1 MSFLFVD
8 RIIEFIPGKSCRGIK
23 HVTNYDA
30 YLFLNQNQELCFN
43 PSMIGETLG
52 QLAAWNVMFSCDFKL
67 RPVAG
72 VVECAAL
79 HRNIKVGETL
89 LLEAYIDSI
98 DQDAVQYHAKAYVG
112 DEEVFCL
119 TRAIGPMLPMDTFI
133 SADLIKKQFNEI
145 YRPFKYP
152 ENLHIDQCDNSITS
166 LLGIS
171 NDLNSDFIVNPSY
184 SKPNLVPLNFDR
196 VIEHDPGVRVV
207 GSMKISRLAPFFPDH
222 FPNKPVLPMT
232 VLLECKIN
240 LAYRFLEE
248 SNIQPRYKLKELRK
262 IKMNEFV
269 YPGDEV
275 VTSVIFKKH
284 EPEEIILRFRSEV
297 ARKRV
302 CVMEMV
308 LIPMDATC

>member
-23 HVTNYDA
+23 HITHDDM
-30 YLFLNQNQELCFN
+30 YLSLDENNELCFN

-52 QLAAWNVMFSCDFKL
+52 QLAAWNVMFSSDFKM

-79 HRNIKVGETL
+79 HRNVKVGETL

-98 DQDAVQYHAKAYVG
+98 DEDAVQYHAKAYVNN
-112 DEEVFCL
+112 EEVFCL
-119 TRAIGPMLPMDTFI
+119 TRAIGPMLPMETFI
-133 SADLIKKQFNEI
+133 SEDLIKQQFNEI
-145 YRPFKYP
+145 LRLKEWN
-152 ENLHIDQCDNSITS
+152 ENSELFT
-166 LLGIS
+166 
-171 NDLNSDFIVNPSY
+171 DFQVNNTEI
-184 SKPNLVPLNFDR
+184 KPTLVPLTYDR

-207 GSMKISRLAPFFPDH
+207 GCKKISRQAPYFPDH

-240 LAYRFLEE
+240 LAYKFLAKA
-248 SNIQPRYKLKELRK
+248 NVPHKYKLKELRK
-262 IKMNEFV
+262 IKMNDFV
-269 YPGDEV
+269 FPGDEV
-275 VTSVIFKKH
+275 VTSLIITKQ
-284 EPEEIILRFRSEV
+284 EPEELVLRFRSEV

-308 LIPMDATC
+308 MIPADTIC